1 MANSKKPVHEEEE
14 EEDEGE
20 DDENI
25 AIWDVDEDLK
35 AYGRDRELR
44 KMAEGQYTGIIKF
57 MSDNGLFK
65 TKRRAVDAEGKLL
78 IREVFDRD
86 LTEEG
91 QKFVRATIKPW
102 FRSKTS
108 AKDPTNT
115 SILEKHLKELRK

>member
-1 MANSKKPVHEEEE
+1 MDSSKKPKH

-57 MSDNGLFK
+57 MSENGLFK
-65 TKRRAVDAEGKLL
+65 KKRRAVDAAGVLL

-86 LTEEG
+86 LTDEG
-91 QKFVRATIKPW
+91 KTFVRATIKPW

-108 AKDPTNT
+108 AKDPSNT
-115 SILEKHLKELRK
+115 AILEKHLKALRG